1 MGKYRFIAIDVDG
14 TLLDDNDKF
23 DVNRLN
29 KDIELLQR
37 QNYHFIIASGNSYD
51 ALSTIFQPCP
61 LVTEFVA
68 ENGGRLIINGK
79 SVYGKTHSIATNL
92 ICGIYPK
99 HKVFISWVAFNINK
113 RITWD

>member
-51 ALSTIFQPCP
+51 ALSTIF
-61 LVTEFVA
+61 
-68 ENGGRLIINGK
+68 
-79 SVYGKTHSIATNL
+79 
-92 ICGIYPK
+92 
-99 HKVFISWVAFNINK
+99 
-113 RITWD
+113 

>member
-79 SVYGKTHSIATNL
+79 SVYGKTHSIATL
-92 ICGIYPK
+92 QQL
-99 HKVFISWVAFNINK
+99 
-113 RITWD
+113 

>member
-29 KDIELLQR
+29 QDIELLQR

-61 LVTEFVA
+61 LV
-68 ENGGRLIINGK
+68 
-79 SVYGKTHSIATNL
+79 
-92 ICGIYPK
+92 
-99 HKVFISWVAFNINK
+99 K
-113 RITWD
+113 RICSRKWRTTDSKRQICLRQDSFNCDTATALCFY